1 MAEQTFLSPN
11 FFEREID
18 LTEKSTPQ
26 PNGVPGGLIGQS
38 QKGPAFVPVT
48 VANFSEFESKFGGY
62 NINMPATYAAD
73 LFLKYKNALTF
84 TRVLGAGSNSEFS
97 DFEKT
102 NEFGIVKNAGFFV
115 SGSTAKNGY
124 VQFISAEHNVPSSEA
139 FGYPIFTNN
148 DSISDL
154 NSANLLRCMLFF
166 ATTSRGIIAPSSTTV
181 VDALSVE
188 PSEVNVEDT
197 FKLIISSSLGATFG
211 NDEDVPGIK
220 VFSVSLNPSSP
231 NYIANV
237 LNSDPTKFV
246 EYQHV
251 LYAHFPIDS
260 NLATPISASV
270 LYGSQTTVNTI
281 DNKNITAKEAFGR
294 FDARYSAPST
304 QYFISQP
311 FGDKEFDL
319 FKFESLDDG
328 DYSSNQYKISI
339 TNLKMSEDDTNPYG
353 TFTVLVRHW
362 SDNDRDLKLLEQFT
376 NCNLNPN
383 SVNYIGKVIGDYKV
397 YFNHDASSEIER
409 GLRLSGKFA
418 NRSKYVRVVL
428 SSELEKGLVPE
439 KALPFGF
446 SGLNVLKTSFDG
458 TDAQQAT
465 PLLSGS
471 DLTYN
476 GSIMPPVPFRY
487 KITDG
492 QMNSDGSVGKSER
505 VNSNYFWGIKLEKI
519 ENNLSSNES
528 SQENLYIKNL
538 TKFLGIQKLG
548 SLTNTTESN
557 SLCNNKFTL
566 AKVMLN
572 SYTNISDL
580 ENVQNQPN
588 IVMKNAKY
596 VRNGTLSNNKISGNL
611 TFASLLAEQSPFLF
625 NKYSKYMKFTTVM
638 QGGFNGLNILDV
650 SESKMDDKATSF
662 SGCALDGYTSPG
674 LNSSPGKE
682 GENNAVISYLTAARI
697 MTDRTAVRH
706 NLLAVPGIREQ
717 YITDYISDRVKNN
730 YGLCLYV
737 MDILNYDSS
746 NVIIFDSEKTKPDV
760 GNVISNF
767 GARAIDNN
775 FIATYFPDIY
785 IDAKISSTEVD
796 LTRRIKLPSSVAA
809 FAAMSYSDSQ
819 SQPWYAPAGF
829 NRGGLNDIV
838 KNTTSR
844 LSTDDRNSLY
854 DSRINP
860 IARFPQEG
868 YVIFGQKTLQMK
880 KSSLD
885 RVNVRRLLLELRRI
899 VIEISNGLLF
909 EQNTQQLRTQ
919 FINQVSSQLSVVR
932 SLEGIESY
940 RVIMDDSNNTPE
952 DVQNNRLN
960 GRILIV
966 PTRAIEYIAI
976 DFIITNSSVQFV

>member
-1 MAEQTFLSPN
+1 
-11 FFEREID
+11 
-18 LTEKSTPQ
+18 
-26 PNGVPGGLIGQS
+26 
-38 QKGPAFVPVT
+38 
-48 VANFSEFESKFGGY
+48 
-62 NINMPATYAAD
+62 
-73 LFLKYKNALTF
+73 
-84 TRVLGAGSNSEFS
+84 
-97 DFEKT
+97 
-102 NEFGIVKNAGFFV
+102 
-115 SGSTAKNGY
+115 
-124 VQFISAEHNVPSSEA
+124 
-139 FGYPIFTNN
+139 
-148 DSISDL
+148 
-154 NSANLLRCMLFF
+154 
-166 ATTSRGIIAPSSTTV
+166 
-181 VDALSVE
+181 
-188 PSEVNVEDT
+188 
-197 FKLIISSSLGATFG
+197 
-211 NDEDVPGIK
+211 
-220 VFSVSLNPSSP
+220 
-231 NYIANV
+231 
-237 LNSDPTKFV
+237 
-246 EYQHV
+246 
-251 LYAHFPIDS
+251 
-260 NLATPISASV
+260 
-270 LYGSQTTVNTI
+270 
-281 DNKNITAKEAFGR
+281 
-294 FDARYSAPST
+294 
-304 QYFISQP
+304 
-311 FGDKEFDL
+311 
-319 FKFESLDDG
+319 
-328 DYSSNQYKISI
+328 
-339 TNLKMSEDDTNPYG
+339 
-353 TFTVLVRHW
+353 
-362 SDNDRDLKLLEQFT
+362 
-376 NCNLNPN
+376 
-383 SVNYIGKVIGDYKV
+383 
-397 YFNHDASSEIER
+397 
-409 GLRLSGKFA
+409 
-418 NRSKYVRVVL
+418 
-428 SSELEKGLVPE
+428 
-439 KALPFGF
+439 
-446 SGLNVLKTSFDG
+446 
-458 TDAQQAT
+458 
-465 PLLSGS
+465 
-471 DLTYN
+471 
-476 GSIMPPVPFRY
+476 
-487 KITDG
+487 
-492 QMNSDGSVGKSER
+492 
-505 VNSNYFWGIKLEKI
+505 
-519 ENNLSSNES
+519 
-528 SQENLYIKNL
+528 
-538 TKFLGIQKLG
+538 
-548 SLTNTTESN
+548 
-557 SLCNNKFTL
+557 
-566 AKVMLN
+566 
-572 SYTNISDL
+572 
-580 ENVQNQPN
+580 
-588 IVMKNAKY
+588 
-596 VRNGTLSNNKISGNL
+596 
-611 TFASLLAEQSPFLF
+611 
-625 NKYSKYMKFTTVM
+625 MKFTTVM